1 MASFGPKIRLPTN
14 TAELFA
20 GVVKGW
26 WSRGENRVVPDYQS
40 EFNELAGLWL
50 SPV

>member
-1 MASFGPKIRLPTN
+1 MASFGLKIRFPPN

-26 WSRGENRVVPDYQS
+26 WSRGELNP
-40 EFNELAGLWL
+40 
-50 SPV
+50 